1 MSLNTSKWLRPA
13 LINLN
18 IVALLGCVLRY
29 KIAFSLPFLDQK
41 HLLHSHSHFSFG
53 GWVSHALMVL
63 MIEYLFRTGKMDAY
77 KKYAKW
83 LIINLVC
90 AYGMLVSFTIQG
102 YGLFSIT
109 FSTVSIAVAFM
120 FGISYWI
127 DLNKLD
133 NGSIAS
139 KWFKAAIFFNMFSSL
154 GAFSLSLMMATHT
167 IHQNWYLASIYFF
180 LHFQYNG
187 WFFFVCMGLM
197 SQYLLRLGVISN
209 TNHKVF
215 ALFAISCIP
224 AYFLSALWLPIP
236 IWVYIIVAL
245 AALAQVFG
253 WILFVKEMYTKR
265 VLLRETI
272 SKQAKMLLIIS
283 AAALTIKL
291 ILQIGSVYPPLS
303 NLAFSFR
310 PIVIG
315 YLHLVLLGVI
325 TVFLIGYSVSQNF
338 IILNKSAY
346 TGIFIFVL
354 GIFLNEIILMF
365 QGVNALRYESLPYS
379 NEALIGAALVMFT
392 GLFILNVSQF
402 KGNKPLIEKIE

>member
-1 MSLNTSKWLRPA
+1 MLSNTHKWLRPA

-18 IVALLGCVLRY
+18 IVAFLGCILRY

-41 HLLHSHSHFSFG
+41 HLLHSHSHFSFS
-53 GWVSHALMVL
+53 GWISQALMIL
-63 MIEYLFRTGKMDAY
+63 MVEHLLRSGKMDSY
-77 KKYAKW
+77 KKHGKW
-83 LIINLVC
+83 LILNLVC
-90 AYGMLVSFTIQG
+90 AYGMLVTFTIQG

-109 FSTVSIAVAFM
+109 FSTLSIATAFI
-120 FGISYWI
+120 FGISYWL
-127 DLNKLD
+127 DLNKHD
-133 NGSIAS
+133 KKSIAS
-139 KWFKAAIFFNMFSSL
+139 KWFKAGIFFNMFSSL
-154 GAFSLSLMMATHT
+154 GAFSLSIMMATHI

-197 SQYLLRLGVISN
+197 TQYLVIFGVN
-209 TNHKVF
+209 FNAMKKVF

-236 IWVYIIVAL
+236 TWVYIIVAL
-245 AALAQVFG
+245 AAFAQVFG
-253 WILFVKEMYTKR
+253 WILFVKEMYVKR
-265 VLLRETI
+265 VLLKDNI
-272 SKQAKMLLIIS
+272 SKPAKILFFIS
-283 AAALTIKL
+283 AVALSIKL
-291 ILQIGSVYPPLS
+291 LLQIGSVYPPLS

-325 TVFLIGYSVSQNF
+325 TVFLIGYIVSHKF
-338 IILNKSAY
+338 ISLNKYAFS
-346 TGIFIFVL
+346 GIFIFVV

-379 NEALIGAALVMFT
+379 NEALIGAAMLMFT
-392 GLFILNVSQF
+392 GLFVLNVSQF
-402 KGNKPLIEKIE
+402 SSNKLLVEKTE